1 MNVHSGQI
9 QLVPTA
15 GVGALPLGPRFPETP
30 VRVVAT
36 EGDRCRRAADEN
48 LIVRELAIA
57 IAQARTVES
66 AIELTLREICALT
79 DWSLGQAW
87 TCKDGSH
94 LECSPAWCASS
105 TRFRSFRSR
114 SESMTFERGAGLPG
128 RAWSEKRPVW
138 LTDVRTDPD
147 FPRAPFARE
156 AGLVAGLAVPVL
168 AEDQVVGVLEFFI
181 ARRQRQDKRLTD
193 LVSTAAAQLGALI
206 RRKHAEEALRASEE
220 CLRLLV
226 DSVEDVAIF
235 KLDPSGQVASW
246 NHGAERITGYSAEEI
261 TGYHVSRLYAPEAV
275 QDGRP
280 ERQLE
285 LASAAGRF
293 EELDWRVRSDGLR
306 FWASVVITA
315 LHDDRGRLRGFSHVI
330 RDATAQKRNEDELQ
344 RLRAIVRYS
353 DDAIV
358 SLTPD
363 KGIITTWNRGA
374 ERLFGYSAREV
385 VGRSVALLV
394 PPEACHG
401 QRDVLEGAL
410 KQDRVAH
417 HELEVLRKN
426 GSRVDV
432 AVTISPIK
440 DANEETVAVSAV
452 ARDITDRKCAQRH
465 LERAFGTYLDRE
477 VAEHILTEGP
487 AITGDEL
494 DVTMIF
500 LDIRDFTTVAE
511 RLEPADVVE
520 MLNRFFELAVPI
532 ITAYGGHVD
541 KFVGDGLLAVFGAPR
556 PQRGHADKAVQAALE
571 IECRASEHF
580 SGEFEIGIGIHSGTV
595 VAGNVGGGG
604 RLDFTVIGDA
614 VNTAA
619 RIESATRQTGDTIL
633 FSEETRKRLQ
643 ELRLPLVERPAVL
656 IRGKRTPT
664 TLYSPDNGLSSVGS
678 APVLPAQQGNGA
690 RPRMAAG

>member
-1 MNVHSGQI
+1 
-9 QLVPTA
+9 
-15 GVGALPLGPRFPETP
+15 
-30 VRVVAT
+30 VVAT
-36 EGDRCRRAADEN
+36 DGDHFRRAAAEN
-48 LIVRELAIA
+48 MVVRELAVA

-66 AIELTLREICALT
+66 AIELTLREICALAG
-79 DWSLGQAW
+79 WALGQAW
-87 TCKDGSH
+87 VCDDGSH

-105 TRFRSFRSR
+105 NRFQSFRSR
-114 SESMTFERGAGLPG
+114 SESMTFERGRGLPG

-138 LTDVRTDPD
+138 LTDVRTDPN

-168 AEDQVVGVLEFFI
+168 AEDQIVAVLEFFM
-181 ARRQRQDKRLTD
+181 ARRQQPDKRLTD
-193 LVSTAAAQLGALI
+193 LVTTAAAQLGALI

-220 CLRLLV
+220 CFRLLV
-226 DSVEDVAIF
+226 DSVEDLAIF
-235 KLDPSGQVASW
+235 KLDPDGQVASW
-246 NHGAERITGYSAEEI
+246 NHGAERITGYSADEI
-261 TGYHVSRLYAPEAV
+261 TGYHVSRLYVPEAV
-275 QDGRP
+275 QEGRP

-285 LASAAGRF
+285 LAAAAGRF
-293 EELDWRVRSDGLR
+293 EEVDWRVRSDGLR
-306 FWASVVITA
+306 FWASVVMTA
-315 LHDDRGRLRGFSHVI
+315 LHDDTGGLRGFSHVI
-330 RDATAQKRNEDELQ
+330 RDVTAQKRSDDELQ
-344 RLRAIVRYS
+344 RLRAIVRFS

-363 KGIITTWNRGA
+363 AGIITTWNGGA

-385 VGRSVALLV
+385 VGRSAAVLV
-394 PPEACHG
+394 PPESCHG
-401 QRDVLEGAL
+401 QSEVLKGAL
-410 KQDRVAH
+410 KKDRVAH
-417 HELEVLRKN
+417 HELEVVRKN
-426 GSRVDV
+426 GSRIDV

-440 DANEETVAVSAV
+440 DANEETVAVSVV

-487 AITGDEL
+487 AITGHEL

-500 LDIRDFTTVAE
+500 LDIRDFTSVAE
-511 RLEPADVVE
+511 KLEPAEVVE

-541 KFVGDGLLAVFGAPR
+541 KFVGDGLLAVFGAPN
-556 PQRGHADKAVQAALE
+556 PQCGHADKAVQAALE
-571 IECRASEHF
+571 IESGANEHF
-580 SGEFEIGIGIHSGTV
+580 CGELEIGIGIHSGAV

-619 RIESATRQTGDTIL
+619 RIECATRQTGDTIL
-633 FSEETRKRLQ
+633 LSEETRKRLE

-656 IRGKRTPT
+656 IRGKRTPA
-664 TLYSPDNGLSSVGS
+664 TLYSPDSGLSSVGS
-678 APVLPAQQGNGA
+678 PPVLPARQDNGA
-690 RPRMAAG
+690 HPRMVPGVAVAESRV